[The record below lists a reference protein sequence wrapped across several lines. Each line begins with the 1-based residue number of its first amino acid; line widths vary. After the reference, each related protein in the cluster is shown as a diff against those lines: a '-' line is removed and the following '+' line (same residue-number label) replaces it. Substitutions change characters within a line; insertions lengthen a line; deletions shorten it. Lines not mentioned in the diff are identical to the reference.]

1 MTLKTCTNCSNLV
14 HGNINSGKSEILKA
28 GIVVLIL
35 DRGSEQV
42 VKTGT
47 WGQSMRR
54 VYCY

>member
-1 MTLKTCTNCSNLV
+1 MTLKIWTNCSNLV

-47 WGQSMRR
+47 WGQRMRK
-54 VYCY
+54 V

>member
-1 MTLKTCTNCSNLV
+1 MTLKTWTNCSNLV

-47 WGQSMRR
+47 WGQRMRK